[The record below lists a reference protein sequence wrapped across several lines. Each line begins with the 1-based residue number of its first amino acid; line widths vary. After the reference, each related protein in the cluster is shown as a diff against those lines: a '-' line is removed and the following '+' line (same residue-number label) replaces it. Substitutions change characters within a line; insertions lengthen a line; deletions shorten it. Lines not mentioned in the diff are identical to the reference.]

1 MKFKRIK
8 TQKSRKRLMRTF
20 YFAYFTGPFSVILGW
35 VVAYVNIELLQTIVA
50 LASILLRYIH
60 MLSMVVLLILYI
72 IHILIEGME
81 KPKVILSNRLV

>member
-1 MKFKRIK
+1 
-8 TQKSRKRLMRTF
+8 MRTF

-35 VVAYVNIELLQTIVA
+35 VAAYVNIELLQTIVA